1 MSEES
6 AGGGERV
13 AKVIA
18 RAGLCSRREAEALI
32 EQGRVIVNGEK
43 LHRAA
48 YNVKP
53 GDEIVVDGKKLP
65 ASERPRLFRFHKPRE
80 VLVATRDPQ
89 GRRTIYDGMPS
100 HLPRLMPVGRLDYNS
115 EGLLLLTN
123 DGGIKR
129 HLELPASG
137 LVRRYRVRVYGTP
150 DPDRLDRL
158 KNGISIDGV
167 QYGSIDARMD
177 GKPEGK
183 NAWLVFALTE
193 GKNREVRRVCEQL
206 GLQVNRLIRTDY
218 GQFGLERLPRG
229 GIEEV
234 GPGELR
240 KTLGT
245 LAGPAHKKGKPA
257 A

>member
-1 MSEES
+1 MSE
-6 AGGGERV
+6 AAGERV

-32 EQGRVIVNGEK
+32 EQGRVTVNGEK
-43 LHRAA
+43 LRRAA
-48 YNVKP
+48 HNVAP

-65 ASERPRLFRFHKPRE
+65 ASERPRLFRFNKPRE

-89 GRRTIYDGMPS
+89 GRPTIYDGMPA
-100 HLPRLMPVGRLDYNS
+100 HLPRLMPVGRLDFNS

-123 DGGIKR
+123 DGAIKR

-150 DPDRLDRL
+150 DPDRLARL

-177 GKPEGK
+177 GTPDGK
-183 NAWLVFALTE
+183 NAWLLFALTE
-193 GKNREVRRVCEQL
+193 GKNREVRRVCEKL

-218 GQFGLERLPRG
+218 GAFGLDGLPRG

-240 KTLGT
+240 KTLGA
-245 LAGPAHKKGKPA
+245 LAGPAQKKGKPA

>member
-1 MSEES
+1 MSEEH
-6 AGGGERV
+6 AGERI

-32 EQGRVIVNGEK
+32 EQGRVTVNGK
-43 LHRAA
+43 TLPRAA
-48 YNVKP
+48 YNVQP
-53 GDEIVVDGKKLP
+53 GDEIAVDGVKLP

-80 VLVATRDPQ
+80 VLVATKDLQ

-100 HLPRLMPVGRLDYNS
+100 SLPRLMPVGRLDYLS

-123 DGGIKR
+123 DGAIKR
-129 HLELPASG
+129 HLELPATG

-150 DPDRLDRL
+150 DPERLARL

-167 QYGSIDARMD
+167 QYGAIEARLE
-177 GKPEGK
+177 GAPEGR
-183 NAWLVFALTE
+183 NAWLEFALTE
-193 GKNREVRRVCEQL
+193 GKNREVRRICEKL

-218 GQFGLERLPRG
+218 GAFALDRLPRG

-240 KTLGT
+240 KTLGA